1 MLKNMEYVH
10 AVYVH
15 RSFSKAAEKL
25 YISQPALSATIKRVE
40 EEIGLPIFDRS
51 SNPIKL
57 TQAGKYYIEAIESIM
72 NLENEMRSYFN
83 NLLDNSRGTINV
95 GAASFYCTYILPTI
109 VQEFEAEY
117 PDYTVNLLEA
127 NADELMKCLHS
138 GIVDIVIDVEKKG
151 ISRAFDSVVWSKENL
166 LLAVPSSF
174 EINNHLKKYRLTF
187 EDVSSGNYLIKTH
200 PKMDVKMFSNENF
213 LLLKQGNDMYE
224 RSLNICKKADFTPKV
239 TIYLDQMLTAYNIA
253 RKGKGIAFVRAGVTR
268 YLETTNELYFYKIND
283 ENAYQNIMLYYKKA
297 NPLSTVGMDFITF
310 LNNKKNKNS
319 SK

>member
-1 MLKNMEYVH
+1 MLKNMDYVH

-15 RSFSKAAEKL
+15 KSFSKAAKKL

-51 SNPIKL
+51 SNPIQL
-57 TQAGKYYIEAIESIM
+57 TQAGKYYIESIESIM

-83 NLLDNSRGTINV
+83 SLLDNNRGTINV

-109 VQEFEAEY
+109 IQDFRVEY

-151 ISRAFDSVVWSKENL
+151 IPRAFDSLVWSKENL
-166 LLAVPSSF
+166 LLAVPSSYD
-174 EINNHLKKYRLTF
+174 INNQLKTYRLTF
-187 EDVSSGNYLIKTH
+187 DDIASGNYLNKKH
-200 PKMDVKMFSNENF
+200 PKVDVKMFKNENF

-224 RSLNICKKADFTPKV
+224 RSINICKKADFTPKV

-253 RKGKGIAFVRAGVTR
+253 RKGKGIAFVRTGITR

-283 ENAYQNIMLYYKKA
+283 ENAYQNIMLYFKKTK
-297 NPLSTVGMDFITF
+297 PLSTVGMDFITF
-310 LNNKKNKNS
+310 LT
-319 SK
+319 SKEHDKTSQ

>member
-224 RSLNICKKADFTPKV
+224 RNLNICKKADFTPKV